1 VYPQPKEGNTTKQ
14 KKNNSYN
21 KMKAR
26 THSNKSFYFPTIK
39 ISADDV
45 EKISK
50 KKKIKC
56 VQPAQH
62 KKFVGTGMIERKC
75 YFVGNDFHIFFWYF
89 FLLSFWENWFC
100 YYRLTVL

>member
-50 KKKIKC
+50 KKKLN
-56 VQPAQH
+56 VYNQH
-62 KKFVGTGMIERKC
+62 NTRSS
-75 YFVGNDFHIFFWYF
+75 
-89 FLLSFWENWFC
+89 L
-100 YYRLTVL
+100 VLG